1 MRHSPSRGGAR
12 RATARIR
19 PAAVAGAALVMA
31 VVAAVSGAV
40 DRAEAAP
47 AGFVT
52 ASGTTLELDGQP
64 YRFTGINVYNA
75 TNASGCW
82 YPMAAGSTLDDSLT
96 AISASGGPKV
106 MRSWFFQALA
116 TTGGVRDWS
125 GFDHTLAVAAAHGTK
140 VIVTLGNQWI
150 DCDGPAGG
158 AGSFKDE
165 AWYTGGYAQPDPGG
179 TVSYRDWVA
188 EIVARYKDDPTILAW
203 QLMNEAE
210 VKPSAGSGS
219 CSVNAAGILK
229 SFAADV
235 SGLIKSID
243 PNHLVSLGTIGGGQC
258 GAQGAE
264 YQDVH
269 DVSTIDLCEYHDYG
283 SPNTPMPGDQWNGL
297 QVRLDQCRVL
307 GKPLFVGE
315 TGINPSTVTQVGGTL
330 LAQRAGAF
338 EQKLR
343 AQFAAGVVGELAWAW
358 NKDGSAEADYDIGP
372 GDPTLPMLAWWN
384 TSSEGTVV
392 RASLAAGGVEPN
404 NRSLRPYVSA
414 DGRYVLFSSEAS
426 NLSPDDTFS
435 NPGCG
440 ALDVFLKDTVTGAVE
455 LVNVDSNEV
464 QLGGYCG
471 SIGMGL
477 SDNARYVV
485 FESDAYRSLPHQ
497 YVGSDVFVR
506 DRVAGTTTN
515 LTAASNARNGNTQIT
530 PDGRYVL
537 FGSEA
542 TNLAPNTSS
551 CGVRWR
557 QYVVDRQTQA
567 IDLVSVDSSGA
578 DPCVGNGSNIG
589 AISADGR
596 YVAFYSDAVLA
607 AGALPG
613 SVYVR
618 DRLLGQTTLV
628 SYDESGT
635 PVYGFAPAIN
645 ADGRFVAFT
654 SSYPRSDTYV
664 VDRSTGVS
672 ERVNVDGDGVVLDS
686 GFEYPAIS
694 AGGRFVTF
702 AAVAFRNPGHY
713 GPMATD
719 LWVRDRV
726 AGTSSRVVNG
736 GGLPGGGASYSSF
749 LTGDGRFL
757 AFQSSGASWVAGD
770 ANGFEDVFVHERTGP
785 LDAAAPQNPD
795 LDGDGVANGIDV
807 GDGAFDDGA
816 GTFGSIVQPVPAGL
830 NVLVED
836 LPAPDG
842 VRVTVSGTGSEK
854 ASFSVCGFPGTL
866 KLAAGSV
873 LDLACAS
880 VILAPQQGV
889 AELEL
894 FGGATVVSVP
904 QGGKAEV
911 SETSGGGFS
920 VANQGAGV
928 VTVTTGGSAST
939 VQSGQTGAAVTTDGV
954 CALTRRYVQGSAAYQ
969 ALPAKQ
975 REKVDKKVDKACSEL
990 SPITP
995 NVKPNKKAAAL
1006 KAYKKE
1012 VDGLVKDG
1020 WLTAAQAVT
1029 LNRLADSL

>member
-1 MRHSPSRGGAR
+1 
-12 RATARIR
+12 
-19 PAAVAGAALVMA
+19 
-31 VVAAVSGAV
+31 
-40 DRAEAAP
+40 
-47 AGFVT
+47 
-52 ASGTTLELDGQP
+52 
-64 YRFTGINVYNA
+64 
-75 TNASGCW
+75 
-82 YPMAAGSTLDDSLT
+82 
-96 AISASGGPKV
+96 
-106 MRSWFFQALA
+106 
-116 TTGGVRDWS
+116 
-125 GFDHTLAVAAAHGTK
+125 
-140 VIVTLGNQWI
+140 
-150 DCDGPAGG
+150 
-158 AGSFKDE
+158 
-165 AWYTGGYAQPDPGG
+165 
-179 TVSYRDWVA
+179 
-188 EIVARYKDDPTILAW
+188 
-203 QLMNEAE
+203 
-210 VKPSAGSGS
+210 
-219 CSVNAAGILK
+219 
-229 SFAADV
+229 
-235 SGLIKSID
+235 
-243 PNHLVSLGTIGGGQC
+243 
-258 GAQGAE
+258 
-264 YQDVH
+264 
-269 DVSTIDLCEYHDYG
+269 
-283 SPNTPMPGDQWNGL
+283 MPGDQWNGL
-297 QVRLDQCRVL
+297 QKRIDQCDAL

-315 TGINPSTVTQVGGTL
+315 TGIDPSTVTPAGDTL

-358 NKDGSAEADYDIGP
+358 NKDGSSEAGYDIGP

-384 TSSEGTVV
+384 TSSQGGVV
-392 RASLAAGGVEPN
+392 RASQAAGGDEPN

-455 LVNVDSNEV
+455 LVNVDSNEQ

-477 SDNARYVV
+477 SDDARYAV
-485 FESDAYRSLPHQ
+485 FESDAYRSLPYQ

-530 PDGRYVL
+530 PDGRFVL

-542 TNLAPNTSS
+542 TNLAPNTGS

-557 QYVVDRQTQA
+557 QYVYDRQTQA

-578 DPCVGNGSNIG
+578 DPCVGNGANIG

-596 YVAFYSDAVLA
+596 YVAFYSDAVLVP
-607 AGALPG
+607 GALSG

-628 SYDESGT
+628 SYDERGT

-645 ADGRFVAFT
+645 ADGRFVAFAS
-654 SSYPRSDTYV
+654 SSYPRYDVYV

-672 ERVNVDGDGVVLDS
+672 ERVNVDNDGVALNS

-702 AAVAFRNPGHY
+702 STVAYRSPDYHGAAA
-713 GPMATD
+713 AD

-726 AGTSSRVVNG
+726 TGTSSRVVNG
-736 GGLPGGGASYSSF
+736 AGLPGGGTSYSSF
-749 LTGDGRFL
+749 LTGDGHFL
-757 AFQSSGASWVAGD
+757 AFQSTGASWVTGD
-770 ANGFEDVFVHERTGP
+770 TNVTEDVFVHERTGP
-785 LDAAAPQNPD
+785 LDLFAPPD
-795 LDGDGVANGIDV
+795 PDTDGDGVTNAIDV
-807 GDGAFDDGA
+807 GNGAFDDGA
-816 GTFGSIVQPVPAGL
+816 GAVGSIVQPVPAGL
-830 NVLVED
+830 TVLVED

-842 VRVTVSGTGSEK
+842 VRITVSGSGTGK

-866 KLAAGSV
+866 KLSSGSV
-873 LDLACAS
+873 LDLACGS

-911 SETSGGGFS
+911 SETPGGGFS

-939 VQSGQTGAAVTTDGV
+939 VQPGQTGLAVTPAGV

-969 ALPAKQ
+969 TLSAKQ
-975 REKVDKKVDKACSEL
+975 REKVDKQVDTACNEIGS
-990 SPITP
+990 ITP
-995 NVKPNKKAAAL
+995 KLKPKQKAAAVA
-1006 KAYKKE
+1006 AYKKA
-1012 VDGLVKDG
+1012 VDGLVSDG
-1020 WLTAAQAVT
+1020 WLTGAQAGT
-1029 LNRLADSL
+1029 LKTLADSL